1 MQRKYLMTYEAVV
14 CVYNQERILILDLL
28 KILQQH
34 TDENHRLTQKE
45 LIRGHD

>member
-1 MQRKYLMTYEAVV
+1 MTYEAVV
-14 CVYNQERILILDLL
+14 CVYNQEKILILVLL